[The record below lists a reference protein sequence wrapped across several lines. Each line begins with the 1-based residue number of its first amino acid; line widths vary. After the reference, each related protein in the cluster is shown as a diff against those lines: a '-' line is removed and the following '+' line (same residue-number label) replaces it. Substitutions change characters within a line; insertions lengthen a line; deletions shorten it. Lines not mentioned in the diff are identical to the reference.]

1 MNYTDNDVFDTYMLV
16 SEAKALLKY
25 FDENGY
31 RNLPEALDGFDERIR
46 MQLAELGIDFEL

>member
-1 MNYTDNDVFDTYMLV
+1 MNYTDNDEFDTYMLV

-31 RNLPEALDGFDERIR
+31 WNLPEALGGFDERIR
-46 MQLAELGIDFEL
+46 MKLEELEIDF